1 MLPLPFL
8 IALFVI
14 GYLFG
19 SIPFGLILTRLAG
32 LGDVRAIGSGNT
44 GATNVLRTG
53 HKGLAAATLLLD
65 MLKGFFPIVIAYI
78 LFSHGGDRIPAIAAG
93 FGALI
98 GHIFPIWLKFRG
110 GKGVATYIGI
120 LFGIYWP
127 AAVVFCLVWLTS
139 AFLFRYSSLSA
150 LIASA
155 FMPFAPFALA
165 PLTPGV
171 FQITMI
177 SGTLSLFSLI
187 IFATHHANI
196 ARLLKGKESRIGD
209 KK

>member
-8 IALFVI
+8 LALFLI
-14 GYLFG
+14 GYISG
-19 SIPFGLILTRLAG
+19 SIPFGLILTKLAG

-65 MLKGFFPIVIAYI
+65 MLKGLFPIILAY
-78 LFSHGGDRIPAIAAG
+78 LFFSHGGDRIPAIAAG

-110 GKGVATYIGI
+110 GKGVATYIGV
-120 LFGIYWP
+120 LVGMYWP
-127 AAVVFCLVWLTS
+127 AALVFCLVWLAS
-139 AFLFRYSSLSA
+139 AILFRYSSLSA

-155 FMPFAPFALA
+155 IVPFVPLAAA

-171 FQITMI
+171 FQIPLI
-177 SGTLSLFSLI
+177 CGTLSIFSLI
-187 IFATHHANI
+187 VFATHHENI
-196 ARLLKGKESRIGD
+196 ARLRQGKESKIGD